1 MPDDHEELPSLE
13 EVRLKLRDLHFS
25 EYHRDHPARQQL
37 YEQNIAGVIQRGREM
52 WERVRSEPKAVELA
66 DDWAKGELPARSG
79 HVVRTLPPARAA
91 RLEGQQSPPDWAI
104 ERFEECSRTDDLR
117 RIQKIGLTIEQW
129 VRILEREKSVQADK
143 EGTK

>member
-1 MPDDHEELPSLE
+1 MPHDHEELPSLE

-25 EYHRDHPARQQL
+25 EHHRDHPARQQL
-37 YEQNIAGVIQRGREM
+37 YERNIAGVIQRGREM
-52 WERVRSEPKAVELA
+52 WERVRSEPKAVEHA
-66 DDWAKGELPARSG
+66 DDWARGKPPAHSG
-79 HVVRTLPPARAA
+79 RLVRTPPPARAA
-91 RLEGQQSPPDWAI
+91 KPERRQSPQAWAI
-104 ERFEECSRTDDLR
+104 QRFEELSQADDLR